1 MRAAAVPV
9 APAAVGPAPGRRGY
23 RAGVSTP
30 EVDAPR
36 RERLEHDDRRD
47 RIIAVAQQA
56 FARSPYESVSIREL
70 AEAAG
75 TTRTNLHYYFRTKRD
90 LYVEVVTRF
99 AHLPLRLGPVEAGP
113 AGAAE
118 VLGRWLDLVEDNSET
133 FRALLASQ
141 LHPGDPEVGGVLTDS
156 LIAWEDRLLGLV
168 ELDPADPSAR
178 AAIRSYQAMVS
189 GTCDQW
195 LNRRTLTKAQVHAL
209 LCGCLLAV
217 GAAMRPARH

>member
-1 MRAAAVPV
+1 M
-9 APAAVGPAPGRRGY
+9 
-23 RAGVSTP
+23 STP
-30 EVDAPR
+30 EVSLPR

-47 RIIAVAQQA
+47 RIIAAAQQA

-99 AHLPLRLGPVEAGP
+99 AHLPLRLGPVENGST
-113 AGAAE
+113 GVAE
-118 VLGRWLDLVEDNSET
+118 VLSRWLDLVEENAET

-156 LIAWEDRLLGLV
+156 LVAWEDRLLGLV
-168 ELDPADPSAR
+168 ELDPDDPSAR

-189 GTCDQW
+189 GSCDQW
-195 LNRRTLTKAQVHAL
+195 LNRRALTKPQVHAL
-209 LCGCLLAV
+209 LCSCLLAV
-217 GAAMRPARH
+217 GSAVRATSP